1 MARRDSVSASRRVSG
16 KTRRA
21 HLLIQLE
28 PLAFLLRQ
36 LLVAAGE
43 GELLASEALLFLG
56 LLSCRRR
63 WGGVGRGQ
71 WIARREKKVIFSVR
85 EATIGGTG
93 GSGKRRV
100 AHLGRLARRLLL
112 LFLPLLGRQDLDL
125 GRRPLLALLRLSPVE
140 DTVAELDAVLRGK
153 TGEKAEKGASDGDRK
168 GISQASCDRRAG
180 ASGTETGGNG
190 MKLNGS
196 AHLVGHLRLV
206 GVEELAAAE
215 ELVDHHVLLGVL
227 DARVE
232 VEGGVLGEG
241 LVGDDVDGTHLA
253 CSSCWGL

>member
-1 MARRDSVSASRRVSG
+1 M
-16 KTRRA
+16 
-21 HLLIQLE
+21 
-28 PLAFLLRQ
+28 
-36 LLVAAGE
+36 
-43 GELLASEALLFLG
+43 
-56 LLSCRRR
+56 
-63 WGGVGRGQ
+63 
-71 WIARREKKVIFSVR
+71 
-85 EATIGGTG
+85 
-93 GSGKRRV
+93 
-100 AHLGRLARRLLL
+100 
-112 LFLPLLGRQDLDL
+112 
-125 GRRPLLALLRLSPVE
+125 
-140 DTVAELDAVLRGK
+140 AELDAVLRGK